1 MARTRKKK
9 GRKKNGSGIGL
20 SDGVKKSLFAIVL
33 LAVSILA
40 LLAFAGLAGVV
51 GEKVDLWFAY
61 GFGWNR
67 WFFAV
72 VLFIFGWKA
81 MFPNK
86 DIVAPGTLIGIIL
99 FFLSFNGLVNLLAI
113 GIVMDASVAINSG
126 GIVGLPVSGLLTQAI
141 DFWGAFVV
149 ALAIM
154 VAAIFLVFNISFHG
168 VIEWFQDWKTGST
181 RVREKDAWQDDQ
193 EEEDEDIM
201 VVEEEEWDDFVEEDE
216 EAVEEEGDEKAL
228 PPAGVPVV
236 ASQSAEEESVM
247 TTKTRRHIKIPVD
260 LLDENST
267 EAESGDTDRAQEIIQ
282 TTFEHF
288 GINVSMAGVR
298 VGPTV
303 TQYAFK
309 PHKGVKLSRIVSLQN
324 DLALALAAHPIR
336 IEAPIPGKALV
347 GIEVPN
353 KTIGSV
359 GLRELL
365 ESRDF
370 KGRKSNAMAPL
381 GKDVGGNVVSV
392 QVDKAPHMLVAG
404 ATGSGK
410 SVCLNV
416 IIAALLYQNGPDD
429 LKFIMVDPKRVELGV
444 YAGIPHLLV
453 PPITAVDE
461 AINALKWGVREM
473 ERRLDHLAKAGAR
486 DIDSYNAKSKERM
499 PKVVIV
505 IDELADLMSQNKRD
519 VEAVIVRIAQMA
531 RAAGIHL
538 VLATQRPSVDVITG
552 TIKANIPTRLA
563 FAVASQVDSKTMLD
577 VSGAEKLLGR
587 GDMLVSTPQI
597 SKPKRLQ
604 GAYIS
609 DDEIDRMV
617 KFLKKEGT
625 PDYNHQITEDSRTG
639 GSAFK
644 SDDSDPLLEDAIQV
658 VLQSKKAST
667 SFLQRRMRIGYSRA
681 ARIVDLLEEMGVIGP
696 QNGSKPR
703 TVLITEWPPAGSE
716 PEAETEDNAQETEE
730 SDEFEDESGEEEV
743 QEDYELE
750 DDEEEALDEFEDEDE
765 DEEDLD
771 TEDEEEEYE
780 EGNLDE
786 E

>member
-1 MARTRKKK
+1 MARKRKKK
-9 GRKKNGSGIGL
+9 RKSKKAKSSAPVGL
-20 SDGVKKSLFAIVL
+20 SDSVKQGLFAIVL
-33 LAVSILA
+33 IAVSVLS
-40 LLAFAGLAGVV
+40 LLSFVDLAGVV
-51 GEKVDLWFAY
+51 GERVDELLAY
-61 GFGWNR
+61 GFGWDR
-67 WFFAV
+67 WLFAI
-72 VLFIFGWKA
+72 VLFIFGWRA

-86 DIVAPGTLIGIIL
+86 DTATPGSLVGVLL
-99 FFLSFNGLVNLLAI
+99 FFLSFNGIVNLLTI
-113 GIVMDASVAINSG
+113 GIVMDAEAAAGSG
-126 GIVGLPVSGLLTQAI
+126 GAIGLPVSGLLTQAI

-154 VAAIFLVFNISFHG
+154 VASIFLIFNLSFHAA
-168 VIEWFQDWKTGST
+168 IEWLQERRGERTESEDW
-181 RVREKDAWQDDQ
+181 
-193 EEEDEDIM
+193 EEDEDEEILH
-201 VVEEEEWDDFVEEDE
+201 VEEEESWDDSESESDESEDE
-216 EAVEEEGDEKAL
+216 EESLVAT
-228 PPAGVPVV
+228 PVI
-236 ASQSAEEESVM
+236 ASKKGESVM
-247 TTKTRRHIKIPVD
+247 TTTSRRRIKVPVD
-260 LLDENST
+260 LLEENST

-288 GINVSMAGVR
+288 GINVSMASVR

-309 PHKGVKLSRIVSLQN
+309 PHKGVKLSRIVALQN

-353 KTIGSV
+353 QTIGSV
-359 GLRELL
+359 GLREML

-370 KGRKSNAMAPL
+370 KGRKSNAIAPL

-461 AINALKWGVREM
+461 AVNALKWAVREM

-499 PKVVIV
+499 PKIVIV

-577 VSGAEKLLGR
+577 ISGAEKLLGR

-609 DDEIDRMV
+609 DKEIDRIV
-617 KFLKKEGT
+617 KFLKKEGA
-625 PDYNHQITEDSRTG
+625 PDYNYQVTEDTRTG
-639 GSAFK
+639 GSVFK

-681 ARIVDLLEEMGVIGP
+681 ARIVDLLEEMGIVGP

-703 TVLITEWPPAGSE
+703 TVLITEWPVAGSE
-716 PEAETEDNAQETEE
+716 PEEVEEEEAWDASESSSDESSNEDSEDDFEPGEIEEEESWDEEHSSESE
-730 SDEFEDESGEEEV
+730 SDEDA
-743 QEDYELE
+743 
-750 DDEEEALDEFEDEDE
+750 DEEGEDED
-765 DEEDLD
+765 LD
-771 TEDEEEEYE
+771 MEDEEEYSE
-780 EGNLDE
+780 DE
-786 E
+786 D

>member
-1 MARTRKKK
+1 MARKRKRGKRKSNRKKSSS
-9 GRKKNGSGIGL
+9 NNTGL
-20 SDGVKKSLFAIVL
+20 SDSVKQSLFAIILIAAAILAL
-33 LAVSILA
+33 LSFVDLAGSVGYTVDSILA
-40 LLAFAGLAGVV
+40 L
-51 GEKVDLWFAY
+51 
-61 GFGWNR
+61 GFGWDR
-67 WFFAV
+67 WLFAIA
-72 VLFIFGWKA
+72 LFVFGARA
-81 MFPNK
+81 MMPNK
-86 DIVAPGTLIGIIL
+86 EMFTPGGMIGVLL
-99 FFLSFNGLVNLLAI
+99 FFLSFNGIINLLTI
-113 GIVMDASVAINSG
+113 GIVLEADAAIPYG
-126 GIVGLPVSGLLTQAI
+126 GVIGLPVSGILTQAI

-149 ALAIM
+149 AIA
-154 VAAIFLVFNISFHG
+154 VAVASVFLMFNLSFHS
-168 VIEWFQDWKTGST
+168 VIEWWQLRRSDERVQEDDW
-181 RVREKDAWQDDQ
+181 EEE
-193 EEEDEDIM
+193 EEEDIL
-201 VVEEEEWDDFVEEDE
+201 VVEEEEDEYEEVDDEGEEHSS
-216 EAVEEEGDEKAL
+216 A
-228 PPAGVPVV
+228 VPVMPL
-236 ASQSAEEESVM
+236 AKGEQESVM
-247 TTKTRRHIKIPVD
+247 TTKKRRRMKIP
-260 LLDENST
+260 LDILDDNSK
-267 EAESGDTDRAQEIIQ
+267 EPESGDIDQAQEVIQ
-282 TTFEHF
+282 TTLEHF
-288 GINVSMAGVR
+288 GIDVTMASVR

-309 PHKGVKLSRIVSLQN
+309 PARGVKLSRILALQN

-336 IEAPIPGKALV
+336 IEAPIPGKSLV

-353 KTIGSV
+353 KVIGSV

-365 ESRDF
+365 EAREF

-381 GKDVGGNVVSV
+381 GKDVAGHVVSV

-453 PPITAVDE
+453 PPIVKVDE
-461 AINALKWGVREM
+461 AINALKWAVREM

-486 DIDSYNAKSKERM
+486 DIDSYNAKTKERM

-505 IDELADLMSQNKRD
+505 IDELADLMSQSKRE
-519 VEAVIVRIAQMA
+519 VESVIVRIAQMA

-563 FAVASQVDSKTMLD
+563 FSVASQVDSKTIIDMG
-577 VSGAEKLLGR
+577 GAEKLLGR

-609 DDEIDRMV
+609 DDEISKII
-617 KFLKKEGT
+617 KFLKQEGE
-625 PDYNHQITEDSRTG
+625 PDYNYQVTEDTRAG
-639 GSAFK
+639 GSVFK

-681 ARIVDLLEEMGVIGP
+681 ARIVDLLEEMGIVGP

-703 TVLITEWPPAGSE
+703 AVLITEWPVAG
-716 PEAETEDNAQETEE
+716 AQEEADFEE
-730 SDEFEDESGEEEV
+730 DAYEEDEVEEVDDDATIGESSDEQEGDYEDDSEEV
-743 QEDYELE
+743 VI
-750 DDEEEALDEFEDEDE
+750 DDEEEM
-765 DEEDLD
+765 
-771 TEDEEEEYE
+771 EDEEEDDDY
-780 EGNLDE
+780 DE
-786 E
+786 